1 MNIRQKFLLSPAIV
15 LILMLV
21 LGLVGFVALSTSN
34 KSLSDVYNIRF
45 QNFKNSSNALENV
58 AAAHADVYRLFTWLA
73 NFDAAKVN
81 LANLEINRKI
91 DAASEEINLLV
102 KNSALSDDAQKK
114 LAEIQVELTKYK
126 KQVGQAIVWAQAD
139 PNMGITGMQ
148 GADRI
153 FTELQ
158 KKTAALVK
166 DEEEQAKSA
175 YDSSVSAFTFDLT
188 IFITLLIIAIASG
201 GILSFYM
208 SNMVVTPLKQAISC
222 AQDIANGDLTGTI
235 HTGQNDETGD
245 LLKALS
251 NMQQHLREIISAMG
265 NGAHELANF
274 AALLSS
280 SSDFLVQQANEQRDS
295 TASMAAA
302 VEEMSISISTE
313 SDSARDAE
321 AAENELSFSSH
332 QGKELLGRTQ
342 GTMHRITNA
351 VNQSAETIQTLKKES
366 ARISEVVK
374 VIKEIAD
381 QTNLL
386 ALNAAIE
393 AARAG
398 EQGRGFAVVADE
410 VRKLAEST
418 SNSTLEITKIINS
431 IQSNTETSVT
441 SMQEVVEIV
450 RQGSALTDEAS
461 AVIVD
466 VEKKSEAVST
476 MVSDI
481 SNALKEQNIAGQQI
495 TIHVEKIA
503 QMAESNS
510 VASQETAK
518 SARRMTE
525 LAESLEHKVSRFK
538 L

>member
-21 LGLVGFVALSTSN
+21 LGIVGFVALSTSN

-58 AAAHADVYRLFTWLA
+58 AAAHADVYRLFTWLG
-73 NFDAAKVN
+73 NYDAAKIN
-81 LANLEINRKI
+81 LATVEINRQI
-91 DAASEEINLLV
+91 DAAAEEINLLA
-102 KNSALSDDAQKK
+102 KNSALSDEAQKK
-114 LAEIQVELTKYK
+114 LTEIQSELTKYK

-139 PNMGITGMQ
+139 PNMGISGMQ
-148 GADRI
+148 GADRM
-153 FTELQ
+153 FTNLQ

-166 DEEEQAKSA
+166 DEVEQAKTA
-175 YDSSVSAFTFDLT
+175 YEKSVSAFTIDLT

-201 GILSFYM
+201 GILSIYM
-208 SNMVVTPLKQAISC
+208 SNMVVTPLKEAIAC
-222 AQDIANGDLTGTI
+222 AQSISNGDLTGTI
-235 HTGQNDETGD
+235 HTAQNDETGD
-245 LLKALS
+245 LLKAIS
-251 NMQQHLREIISAMG
+251 NMQQNLREIISAVG
-265 NGAHELANF
+265 NGSHDLANF
-274 AALLSS
+274 ASLLST
-280 SSDFLVQQANEQRDS
+280 SSDLLVKQSNDQRDS
-295 TASMAAA
+295 TTSMAAA
-302 VEEMSISISTE
+302 VEEMSVSISNE

-321 AAENELSFSSH
+321 RAEQELSYSSH

-342 GTMHRITNA
+342 GTMQRISNA
-351 VNQSAETIQTLKKES
+351 VNQSAETILTLKKES

-418 SNSTLEITKIINS
+418 SSSTLEITKIINS
-431 IQSNTETSVT
+431 IQTNTETSVT

-450 RQGSALTDEAS
+450 QQGSALTDEAS
-461 AVIVD
+461 AVIGD
-466 VEKKSEAVST
+466 VERKSEAVST

-481 SNALKEQNIAGQQI
+481 SHALKEQNIAGQQI
-495 TIHVEKIA
+495 TVHVEKIA

-525 LAESLEHKVSRFK
+525 LADSLEQKVSRFK

>member
-15 LILMLV
+15 LILMLL
-21 LGLVGFVALSTSN
+21 LGIVGFVALSTSN

-45 QNFKNSSNALENV
+45 QNFKNSSTALENV
-58 AAAHADVYRLFTWLA
+58 AGAHADVYRLFTWLG
-73 NFDAAKVN
+73 NYDAAKIN
-81 LANLEINRKI
+81 LATVEINRQI
-91 DAASEEINLLV
+91 DAASEEINLLI
-102 KNSALSDDAQKK
+102 KNSPSSDESQKK
-114 LAEIQVELTKYK
+114 LVEIQGELSKYK
-126 KQVGQAIVWAQAD
+126 KQVGQAIIWAQAD

-148 GADRI
+148 GADRM
-153 FTELQ
+153 FTNLE

-166 DEEEQAKSA
+166 DEVEQTKSA
-175 YDSSVSAFTFDLT
+175 YEKSVSAFKIDLT
-188 IFITLLIIAIASG
+188 IFIALLIIAIAAG
-201 GILSFYM
+201 GILSIYM
-208 SNMVVTPLKQAISC
+208 SNMVVTPLREAITC
-222 AQDIANGDLTGTI
+222 AQNISNGNLSGTI
-235 HTGQNDETGD
+235 HTEQKDETGD
-245 LLKALS
+245 LLKAIS
-251 NMQQHLREIISAMG
+251 NMQQNLREIISAVG
-265 NGAHELANF
+265 NGSHELADF
-274 AALLSS
+274 ASLLST
-280 SSDFLVQQANEQRDS
+280 SSDQLVKQSNDQRDS
-295 TASMAAA
+295 TTSMAAA
-302 VEEMSISISTE
+302 VEEMSVSISTE

-321 AAENELSFSSH
+321 IAEAALSFSSH

-342 GTMHRITNA
+342 GTMQRISNA

-418 SNSTLEITKIINS
+418 SSSTLEITKIINS
-431 IQSNTETSVT
+431 IQTNTETSVT

-450 RQGSALTDEAS
+450 HQGSALTDEAS
-461 AVIVD
+461 AVIGD
-466 VEKKSEAVST
+466 VERKSETVQA

-495 TIHVEKIA
+495 TTHVEKIA

-510 VASQETAK
+510 VSSLQTAR

-525 LAESLEHKVSRFK
+525 LAASLEQKVSRFK